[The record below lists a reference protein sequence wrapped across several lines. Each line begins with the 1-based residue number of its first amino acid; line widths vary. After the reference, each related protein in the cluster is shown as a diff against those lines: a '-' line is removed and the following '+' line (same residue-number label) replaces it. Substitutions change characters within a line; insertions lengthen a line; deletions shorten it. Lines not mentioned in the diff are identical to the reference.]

1 MYIFIIIWVLGQN
14 SSIKLHFFGN
24 SYEQY
29 NLHHRP
35 RCGLPSLGTY
45 FYNINC
51 DLSFD
56 SLSYTVGT
64 NQGVDYLPSVLIF
77 TTLTVTRTLI
87 HYHAP
92 LEQTNLLIISLRYLL
107 LQHKL

>member
-1 MYIFIIIWVLGQN
+1 LALNTNQSINQLINQLMYIFIIIWVLGQN

-64 NQGVDYLPSVLIF
+64 NQGVDYLP
-77 TTLTVTRTLI
+77 
-87 HYHAP
+87 
-92 LEQTNLLIISLRYLL
+92 
-107 LQHKL
+107 